1 MWWLSQCLTS
11 HQIVNP
17 TESGHSVSSPLWYP
31 HPAPIT
37 MHRAGLGVFTSPMGR
52 MSLPNT
58 VFHRREPCL
67 SSAPSLAHSLC
78 LPSSSLLLL
87 ALSLSAPPWHPL
99 SLTSSHFSVCI
110 SYYLLLP
117 RLLPQLIK
125 WYHRTGFICIWLRGF
140 SAVGCMF
147 IKWLC
152 VEGCNEPILLQS
164 SSLPILGGDYVFIR
178 KKENCKPQLVEH
190 EVWG

>member
-1 MWWLSQCLTS
+1 MWWLSWCLTS

-17 TESGHSVSSPLWYP
+17 TESGHSVSSPLRYP

-52 MSLPNT
+52 LSLPNT
-58 VFHRREPCL
+58 VFRRREPCL

-78 LPSSSLLLL
+78 PSLTVSPPSCP
-87 ALSLSAPPWHPL
+87 LSLPLPDTL

-110 SYYLLLP
+110 SYHLLLP

-178 KKENCKPQLVEH
+178 KKENRKPQLLER

>member
-1 MWWLSQCLTS
+1 MVPPPSTHHNVQSRTRCLHFS
-11 HQIVNP
+11 NGNN
-17 TESGHSVSSPLWYP
+17 ESAQHCFPLK
-31 HPAPIT
+31 
-37 MHRAGLGVFTSPMGR
+37 R
-52 MSLPNT
+52 
-58 VFHRREPCL
+58 
-67 SSAPSLAHSLC
+67 
-78 LPSSSLLLL
+78 
-87 ALSLSAPPWHPL
+87 ALSLFCPLPCSFPLSFPHRLSSFMPSLSLPLLDTL

-110 SYYLLLP
+110 SYYLLLLC
-117 RLLPQLIK
+117 LLPQLIK

-178 KKENCKPQLVEH
+178 KKENRKAQLLEH
-190 EVWG
+190 GVWGWVRRRESGSDSGKGLSSVRSGGREG

>member
-1 MWWLSQCLTS
+1 M
-11 HQIVNP
+11 
-17 TESGHSVSSPLWYP
+17 
-31 HPAPIT
+31 
-37 MHRAGLGVFTSPMGR
+37 
-52 MSLPNT
+52 
-58 VFHRREPCL
+58 
-67 SSAPSLAHSLC
+67 PSLLQWEEWVCPTLFSIEASPVSLLPPPLLIPSV
-78 LPSSSLLLL
+78 LPSPSLLLH

-110 SYYLLLP
+110 SYYLLLLC
-117 RLLPQLIK
+117 LLPQLIK

-178 KKENCKPQLVEH
+178 KKENRKAQLLEH
-190 EVWG
+190 GVWGWVRRRESGSDSGKGLSSVRSGGREG